1 MDCWPGNGGEVQH
14 RALLRSH
21 LRVRWG
27 ADADS
32 RAISGEDTLNFEY
45 TTYTWMDLPIMIYII
60 QAMGVSSFVAGIGL
74 LIFPYIN
81 SLVRPL

>member
-1 MDCWPGNGGEVQH
+1 MD
-14 RALLRSH
+14 
-21 LRVRWG
+21 
-27 ADADS
+27 
-32 RAISGEDTLNFEY
+32 F
-45 TTYTWMDLPIMIYII
+45 PIMIYII